1 MQCLKVFIKVLM
13 KKAVE
18 SHELPGCAANA
29 ALAVGAVGTGGSWV
43 FPAAVLLTELALQSD
58 TCVGLLGWN
67 AMEGTRRVGMGFY
80 QTCIL

>member
-1 MQCLKVFIKVLM
+1 MQCLKVFKFIKVLM

-29 ALAVGAVGTGGSWV
+29 ALAVATGGSWV

-67 AMEGTRRVGMGFY
+67 AMEGTRRIGMGFY